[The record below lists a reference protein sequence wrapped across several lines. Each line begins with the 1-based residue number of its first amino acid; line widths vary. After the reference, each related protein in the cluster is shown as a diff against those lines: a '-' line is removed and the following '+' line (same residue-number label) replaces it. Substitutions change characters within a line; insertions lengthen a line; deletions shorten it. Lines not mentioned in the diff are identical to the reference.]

1 MPMSRSHFQL
11 SFSLRPVL
19 IVVTLVCVMRLKRIR
34 GCDIMNY
41 EFNNGNI
48 EVSFAR
54 SPNGQRYARVDLN
67 ANDVTK
73 TTSLFNEVSEWVKTQ
88 RLDGKECEHTIM
100 LNKNYAPYI
109 IVFKKVN
116 G

>member
-1 MPMSRSHFQL
+1 
-11 SFSLRPVL
+11 
-19 IVVTLVCVMRLKRIR
+19 
-34 GCDIMNY
+34 MNY

>member
-1 MPMSRSHFQL
+1 
-11 SFSLRPVL
+11 
-19 IVVTLVCVMRLKRIR
+19 
-34 GCDIMNY
+34 MNY

-48 EVSFAR
+48 EVNFAR
-54 SPNGQRYARVDLN
+54 SPNGQRYARINLN
-67 ANDVTK
+67 ANDATK
-73 TTSLFNEVSEWVKTQ
+73 VTSLFNEVSEWVKTQ